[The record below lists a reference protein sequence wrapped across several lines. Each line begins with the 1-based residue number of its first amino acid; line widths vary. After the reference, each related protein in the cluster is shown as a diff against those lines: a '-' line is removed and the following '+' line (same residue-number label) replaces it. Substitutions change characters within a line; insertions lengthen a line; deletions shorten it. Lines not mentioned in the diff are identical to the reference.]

1 VGSTVHRILAAAGSD
16 VDVVIID
23 DDDHIDGDLH
33 HVLADHPKLLER
45 FRNSRWGQRP
55 ASYAELEF
63 TLSVNNQMIRGSI
76 DRVDRLE
83 DGTLE
88 IVDFKTGKHR
98 SSEELRSDLQL
109 PIYALAASELL
120 GAQPEQIRASLFFL
134 GSDHEWILDWSGDHA
149 TDARRTITEL
159 LDTMATSSFRKT
171 DDRSKCRHCDFAHI
185 CER

>member
-1 VGSTVHRILAAAGSD
+1 
-16 VDVVIID
+16 
-23 DDDHIDGDLH
+23 
-33 HVLADHPKLLER
+33 
-45 FRNSRWGQRP
+45 
-55 ASYAELEF
+55 
-63 TLSVNNQMIRGSI
+63 MIRGSI

-88 IVDFKTGKHR
+88 IVDFKTGNHR
-98 SSEELRSDLQL
+98 SSEELRADLQL

-120 GAQPEQIRASLFFL
+120 GAQPEQVRASLFFL